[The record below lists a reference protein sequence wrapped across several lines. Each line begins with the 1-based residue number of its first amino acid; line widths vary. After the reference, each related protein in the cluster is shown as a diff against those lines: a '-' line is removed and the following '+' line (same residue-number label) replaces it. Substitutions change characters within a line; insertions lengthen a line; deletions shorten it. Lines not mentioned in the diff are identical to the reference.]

1 MFLPHTRKIVKHANE
16 TLLQSPEE
24 ESHGLDHLRKR
35 SGVRRGYRAEFL
47 SWRGRRLKDW
57 RGADAHPVDSD
68 LQIDVAPPRF
78 LPLQPCDV
86 SSLEAS
92 EFGISY

>member
-1 MFLPHTRKIVKHANE
+1 MFLPRARKIVKHANE

-35 SGVRRGYRAEFL
+35 SGVRLGYRAEFL
-47 SWRGRRLKDW
+47 SWLRDW
-57 RGADAHPVDSD
+57 RRADAHLVNSD
-68 LQIDVAPPRF
+68 LEIDVVPPRL

-86 SSLEAS
+86 SSRPTRS
-92 EFGISY
+92 F